1 MALSDADSARL
12 AQLRIQR
19 DALIGGTKVRRITH
33 GQRTKEMVE
42 GDPAAL
48 QAEIDRLEAMSVT
61 SSSRR
66 RGAVTFRFRS

>member
-1 MALSDADSARL
+1 MALSDADAARL

-48 QAEIDRLEAMSVT
+48 KAEIDRLEAMSVS

-66 RGAVTFRFRS
+66 RGAITFRFR

>member
-1 MALSDADSARL
+1 MALSDADAARL

-61 SSSRR
+61 SSARR
-66 RGAVTFRFRS
+66 RGAVTFRFR